1 MISQTNFAF
10 VFYSIR
16 SMHDSTVDQ
25 YKQLFIYYPFL
36 LLSRSLFRQRKTST
50 KTIYII
56 KKKDRS
62 NSTMHV
68 LIVSLVVGLIGLVL
82 VLTGFLRLGIDTL
95 FHLAY
100 CYHKKLRRKQRP
112 GRLFLIRHGESQANV
127 DPSNKTSFQN
137 FFLFIFN

>member
-1 MISQTNFAF
+1 
-10 VFYSIR
+10 
-16 SMHDSTVDQ
+16 MH
-25 YKQLFIYYPFL
+25 I
-36 LLSRSLFRQRKTST
+36 
-50 KTIYII
+50 
-56 KKKDRS
+56 
-62 NSTMHV
+62 
-68 LIVSLVVGLIGLVL
+68 LIVGLVVGLIGLVL

-127 DPSNKTSFQN
+127 DPSNKTSLQN